1 MAAPSGCRNRT
12 PVPSRGPEP
21 CSPPLPLQNG
31 STKGLEQEAEAPAL
45 CLRLLCP
52 QILVPA
58 LIGKVRARPAAA
70 LAGAACLPLLPP
82 VSPVLHRPVWHPT
95 NAATAAALPQKGD
108 NIKRIRRESGATVSV
123 ADAVAGCEERVVHIT
138 GER

>member
-1 MAAPSGCRNRT
+1 MTPGSRQRRWGLVMAAPSGCRNRT

-70 LAGAACLPLLPP
+70 LAGAACRLNMRRPMSSQARQAPRTAQFKACEAEGGNQHEPLGGWVGGWVDEHTL
-82 VSPVLHRPVWHPT
+82 
-95 NAATAAALPQKGD
+95 AT
-108 NIKRIRRESGATVSV
+108 
-123 ADAVAGCEERVVHIT
+123 
-138 GER
+138 